1 MRAFTLVIVFIGAAG
16 CGAWLGLLAI
26 SLAGMVAFRT
36 SLLVDLLAALVAV
49 GTLMVVVVFVR
60 LTELRITLL
69 HLILVAVFATLNV
82 VAAVYLIGP
91 SWVICPSETEMVSAS
106 ATLMVQVAP
115 SFEACQEPGLL
126 DGYPVWVVAMI
137 VMLPSLLLAS
147 LEARLAIQR

>member
-16 CGAWLGLLAI
+16 CGAWLGLLAF

-49 GTLMVVVVFVR
+49 VVLMVVAVFVW
-60 LTELRITLL
+60 LTEPRITLL

-91 SWVICPSETEMVSAS
+91 S
-106 ATLMVQVAP
+106 
-115 SFEACQEPGLL
+115 
-126 DGYPVWVVAMI
+126 
-137 VMLPSLLLAS
+137 
-147 LEARLAIQR
+147 